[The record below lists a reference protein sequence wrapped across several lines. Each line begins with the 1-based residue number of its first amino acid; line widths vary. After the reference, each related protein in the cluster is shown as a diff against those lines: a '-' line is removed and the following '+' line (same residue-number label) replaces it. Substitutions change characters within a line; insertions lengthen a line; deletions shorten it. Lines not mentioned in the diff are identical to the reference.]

1 MHFINPFKGLR
12 PTEEKASS
20 VSIPSTDHLSE
31 EVITKHKKNNP
42 WSYLNIF
49 SNKILKAI
57 DIQLRQYKS
66 NNINS
71 TFQKMVV
78 NSDNN
83 QFFYEVRSIA
93 I

>member
-1 MHFINPFKGLR
+1 M
-12 PTEEKASS
+12 S
-20 VSIPSTDHLSE
+20 
-31 EVITKHKKNNP
+31 KKQH
-42 WSYLNIF
+42 
-49 SNKILKAI
+49 KAI

-78 NSDNN
+78 NSDNT

>member
-1 MHFINPFKGLR
+1 LNNQ
-12 PTEEKASS
+12 
-20 VSIPSTDHLSE
+20 
-31 EVITKHKKNNP
+31 KHYKFYISKKQQ
-42 WSYLNIF
+42 
-49 SNKILKAI
+49 KAI
-57 DIQLRQYKS
+57 DIQLKQYKS